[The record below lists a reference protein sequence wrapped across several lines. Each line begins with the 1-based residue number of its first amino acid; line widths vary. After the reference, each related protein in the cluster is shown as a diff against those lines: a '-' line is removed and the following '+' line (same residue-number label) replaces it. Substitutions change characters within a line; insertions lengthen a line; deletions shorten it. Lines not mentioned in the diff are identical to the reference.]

1 MLGQQILKNLTFFKT
16 SWFLRLLYFFAF
28 FKHLIWKGAKAGSQP
43 VITTTIGL
51 NVMVVGLGGC
61 LWGFLLCSGPST
73 EMLPLGMATHPRVT
87 ALGVVT
93 GGRSVAWP
101 AGPSTLRVPP
111 HAYPHPSADLDR
123 AFSSS
128 GCPHCSQPAS
138 SQIQK
143 QTCWTLSKT
152 KFHPITDDWN
162 QNYSEPGDLS
172 SCGVSNLGYCFWKIK
187 MEGVFFFFFNLPPI
201 QTGCY
206 NHSPDSGNQY
216 IHVCPTHHDSEH
228 DNTHRAELQSR
239 VYTQHIVPNG
249 LCPRLRKQ
257 ALKGCTGPGEFSF
270 S

>member
-1 MLGQQILKNLTFFKT
+1 MLGQQILKTLTFFKA
-16 SWFLRLLYFFAF
+16 SWFLRLLYFFPF
-28 FKHLIWKGAKAGSQP
+28 FKHLIWKGAKGGSQP
-43 VITTTIGL
+43 VITTTICL

-93 GGRSVAWP
+93 GGRNVAWP
-101 AGPSTLRVPP
+101 AGPSTLRVSP

-128 GCPHCSQPAS
+128 GSPHCSQPAS

-172 SCGVSNLGYCFWKIK
+172 SCEVSNLGCCFWKIK
-187 MEGVFFFFFNLPPI
+187 MEGVFFFLI
-201 QTGCY
+201 YHLYRLAVIITLLT
-206 NHSPDSGNQY
+206 
-216 IHVCPTHHDSEH
+216 VVT
-228 DNTHRAELQSR
+228 NTYMYAPRTMILNMTILTELNYR
-239 VYTQHIVPNG
+239 V
-249 LCPRLRKQ
+249 
-257 ALKGCTGPGEFSF
+257 GCTPNTLYLMDSALA
-270 S
+270 